1 MASNIRFRDLTKT
14 AMLNQLKS
22 AIDAGGAAGTLK
34 IYSGTAPATP
44 ETAPAGGNVL
54 LGTLTLSYNPCAS
67 ITGANATHKLTFG
80 AVTQDSSADAT
91 GVAAWARISD
101 SAGNAIVDL
110 DISVTGG
117 TGALQLNT
125 TNIVAGGPI
134 QVTAATIALP

>member
-14 AMLNQLKS
+14 AMLNQLKA

-67 ITGANATHKLTFG
+67 ITGSNATHKLTFG
-80 AVTQDSSADAT
+80 AITQDAMADNN

-110 DISVTGG
+110 DASVTGG
-117 TGALQLNT
+117 TGGIQLNT
-125 TNIVAGGPI
+125 LNIVKDGPI
-134 QVTAATIALP
+134 QVTLCTIALP